1 MKSEQ
6 PGYSLKPSHLLLA
19 LSLFC
24 AALPAVVPA
33 QTLPSDSR
41 RIVKDV
47 SAEGSCAIVGMTAE
61 QCQLL
66 ALQRARAA
74 AIEQAAGVS
83 VTSSTLVT
91 NSVLAADFIKTYSKG
106 FIINEKATW
115 LPLGQYQRDQ
125 TTPPIPEY
133 RIRISADVFIP
144 QKKIQPLGLKADLNK
159 ISFRNGE
166 KATLEIKTN
175 RKARLAVFN
184 LTADDKV
191 MMLFPN
197 EWEKDNLVPGGETVS
212 FPGPDSKTEMVMQ
225 TLPGHRRDAEAFM
238 VVALDLNNEKDFLDL
253 FPLGRPVAFSE
264 FFKRYSQVADH
275 AEDVIL
281 TYEVV
286 GEK

>member
-1 MKSEQ
+1 MKGRQ
-6 PGYSLKPSHLLLA
+6 PASFIKPYHFLLA
-19 LSLFC
+19 LTLFGPGF
-24 AALPAVVPA
+24 PAVVPA
-33 QTLPSDSR
+33 QTLSPDSG

-66 ALQRARAA
+66 ALQRARAS

-91 NSVLAADFIKTYSKG
+91 SSVLAADFIKTYSKG
-106 FIINEKATW
+106 FIVNEKAAW

-125 TTPPIPEY
+125 ATAPIPEY
-133 RIRISADVFIP
+133 RVRIIADVFIP
-144 QKKIQPLGLKADLNK
+144 QKKIRPLGLKADLNK

-166 KATLEIKTN
+166 KAALAIKTD
-175 RKARLAVFN
+175 RKARIGLFN

-197 EWEKDNLVPGGETVS
+197 EWEKDNLAPGEETVG
-212 FPGPDSKTEMVMQ
+212 FPGPQSRIELVMQ

-238 VVALDLNNEKDFLDL
+238 VAALDPDLERNFPDL
-253 FPLGRPVAFSE
+253 FPLGRPMAFSE
-264 FFKRYSQVADH
+264 FFKKYSEVAEH